1 MPTLKYSEIHSV
13 MWLSLDS
20 AVRFIY
26 TTYPALVVVL
36 ENEATANPAAKG
48 LLHEVQ

>member
-1 MPTLKYSEIHSV
+1 MPTLNYSEIHSV

-20 AVRFIY
+20 AVRVIFR
-26 TTYPALVVVL
+26 TYSALVVVL
-36 ENEATANPAAKG
+36 ENEANTNPAPKG

>member
-20 AVRFIY
+20 AVRVIY
-26 TTYPALVVVL
+26 MTYSVVVL
-36 ENEATANPAAKG
+36 ENEATTNPAAKG
-48 LLHEVQ
+48 LLHDVQ